1 MADGA
6 NDDAREG
13 RAMGRPRLGAR
24 PRREAIL
31 DAALAAFVAR
41 GVDAATMGEVAAG
54 AGASKTTLYRLF
66 PDMDAL
72 FAAVLAREVARRR
85 GAIAAALEAR
95 DLEDALRGAA
105 HAMLDA
111 LDAGAVE
118 LFRLAVAEGGRRPEV
133 ARGFYDSLVASAAH
147 PIAVRLAAEL
157 EEPLEEARLRA
168 LQFVGAVKEPLFY
181 PRLMGITP
189 TAEQRGIVERAV
201 MMIHAAWTR
210 DGDGRSLGGAT

>member
-1 MADGA
+1 MTDDT

-13 RAMGRPRLGAR
+13 RAMGRPRRGAR

-41 GVDAATMGEVAAG
+41 GVNAATMGEVATG

-72 FAAVLAREVARRR
+72 FAAVLAREVERRR
-85 GAIAAALEAR
+85 GAIATALR
-95 DLEDALRGAA
+95 TGDLEGALRGAA

-111 LDAGAVE
+111 LDEGAVE
-118 LFRLAVAEGGRRPEV
+118 LFRLVIAEAGRRADV
-133 ARGFYDSLVASAAH
+133 SRGFHGSLVASAAR
-147 PIAVRLAAEL
+147 PIAQRLAAEL
-157 EEPLEEARLRA
+157 DLSQDEAGTLA

-181 PRLMGITP
+181 SRLMGVTP
-189 TAEQRGIVERAV
+189 TAERGEVVERAIA
-201 MMIHAAWTR
+201 MTWAAR
-210 DGDGRSLGGAT
+210 PPE